1 MPDTGEQELR
11 KDRPEE
17 PNDTSS
23 KDLLRSR
30 NLTLHKLHVF
40 CTIAKFNSVTRAA
53 EYLNIAQPAVT
64 AHLRSLEKS
73 LGVKLVRKAGRNIEL
88 THAGR
93 RTLAWAKETIQ
104 RSSDMF
110 LDLADIK
117 KGLIG
122 RTRIASSMV
131 AGTYKLSETII
142 AFKKEFPS
150 ARISVSM
157 ASPYLATESVLLGD
171 CDFGI
176 TLVDHNRDTSRLEIE
191 LLWREPLYLVA
202 AIESRLV
209 GDVAYIDELGT
220 LPLITPPKGQMAREL
235 IDEVLRAAGVVR
247 TNSVLAFGH
256 PEPILNAIRADVGAG
271 FVFKSALPR
280 DPEVSGL
287 RLVHTPELEIAMPL
301 FLVYDKK
308 TVFSAPQIQLMDR
321 IRQSFAEPA

>member
-17 PNDTSS
+17 PNDTPS

-131 AGTYKLSETII
+131 
-142 AFKKEFPS
+142 S
-150 ARISVSM
+150 ARPENLPM
-157 ASPYLATESVLLGD
+157 
-171 CDFGI
+171 
-176 TLVDHNRDTSRLEIE
+176 SR
-191 LLWREPLYLVA
+191 
-202 AIESRLV
+202 
-209 GDVAYIDELGT
+209 
-220 LPLITPPKGQMAREL
+220 
-235 IDEVLRAAGVVR
+235 
-247 TNSVLAFGH
+247 
-256 PEPILNAIRADVGAG
+256 
-271 FVFKSALPR
+271 
-280 DPEVSGL
+280 
-287 RLVHTPELEIAMPL
+287 
-301 FLVYDKK
+301 
-308 TVFSAPQIQLMDR
+308 
-321 IRQSFAEPA
+321 